1 MNKNRERRLAPAVR
15 RHPLR
20 ARLPAS
26 VRRSQRIEQLMNA
39 LEQSEE
45 NATFSKLAMRKV
57 ITSGPRAR
65 ARDTATGIEWGG

>member
-1 MNKNRERRLAPAVR
+1 M
-15 RHPLR
+15 R

-26 VRRSQRIEQLMNA
+26 ERTSQRIEQLMNA

-57 ITSGPRAR
+57 IEELLEAEVADRRWAGASTSGPRAR
-65 ARDTATGIEWGG
+65 AKGIATAIGPAG

>member
-1 MNKNRERRLAPAVR
+1 M
-15 RHPLR
+15 R

-26 VRRSQRIEQLMNA
+26 ERTSQRIEQLMNA

-57 ITSGPRAR
+57 IEELLEAEVADRLGGASTSGPRAR
-65 ARDTATGIEWGG
+65 AKGIATAIGPAG